1 MLEAFDLDKYLL
13 MAFTHQLADYKWL
26 FYIITQLG
34 SPLALTLF
42 ASAAFVLGKNKLK
55 IFSAILVVGLMF
67 SIVVVDDAKELVKR
81 PRPEGAGKTYFLIKN
96 SYSFPSGHALVIFLA
111 ASLLGAYYGW
121 KYYIAGYVI
130 AFAVSLSRLYLGVHY
145 PSDVLAGAVI
155 GIIMGGMLIY
165 AAYRLGLCGNIGLLS
180 PVFKSAKTTSI
191 QYDTSAFTRP
201 LSAIVFT
208 AITSSIILYYLDD
221 ATLTIFILAAA
232 TMLVILYVALSK
244 IQVSRNI
251 LTAFVFVS
259 IGLISA
265 LSTLFLGAYAL
276 SLTVV
281 TLAYVAIVTITH
293 VKRSQNDKIIM
304 KER

>member
-13 MAFTHQLADYKWL
+13 MAFTHQLADYKWF

-81 PRPEGAGKTYFLIKN
+81 PRPEGASKTYFLIKN

-130 AFAVSLSRLYLGVHY
+130 AFAVSLSRLYLGIHY

-191 QYDTSAFTRP
+191 QYDTSAFSGRCP

-281 TLAYVAIVTITH
+281 TLTYVAIVTLTH
-293 VKRSQNDKIIM
+293 VKKVKTI
-304 KER
+304 K